1 MNKRILTSA
10 QIMKE
15 AKKAII
21 IGGGLSGLTAG
32 IYLKKYGFDVEILEK
47 NAYMGGLCTGWVRKG
62 SYIDGCIHWL
72 TESNHGELHEVMRE
86 IGALGDDVKVT
97 HLEAYSQA
105 VVNGKE
111 VNFYLDP
118 DRFEKE
124 LMSFATKNDV
134 PKVKMLIKFVRK
146 FKLNLIT
153 AGNPYHLWTLWEK
166 IKFIS
171 RIVRLISVF
180 KGGTKLTIEDFANS
194 LESEELRFAFKNT
207 FVPNHYS
214 LFSFANTMGGICDF
228 NSGIPEGGSKAFAQ
242 RVVDKFTSLGGKT
255 RTSCPVEKIVI
266 DGDRA
271 TGVALKNGEI
281 MSADYVIPACD
292 VHYTQEVLLEKKF
305 TITQI
310 AEAEKEKTDYP
321 SFSLFMV
328 SFRTKKDV
336 SNLNPNRYIKCDE
349 YDVLGEKCNCIYM
362 KHFGYDKTLSTD
374 GQTVVQA
381 YLESSE
387 AMFDKLNAMTH
398 DEYKTF
404 KAEFTAKITEI
415 VEKTVGDEYGELEY
429 LDVCTPITFNKWT
442 NAYKGT
448 FMTHMLSKNSRQI
461 ILRNDILP
469 LRNVAM
475 AGHWMMMPGGVP
487 VAIMQGKFAAM
498 SIRYMDQNPNK
509 FDMKK
514 AIQRLH
520 QPLKRESG
528 HSMFK
533 RES

>member
-1 MNKRILTSA
+1 
-10 QIMKE
+10 MKQN
-15 AKKAII
+15 KKAIV

-32 IYLKKYGFDVEILEK
+32 IYLLKYGFDVEILEK
-47 NAYMGGLCTGWVRKG
+47 NAYMGGLCTGWIRKG

-72 TESNHGELHEVMRE
+72 TESNHGELNQVMRE

-105 VVNGKE
+105 CINGKE

-118 DRFEKE
+118 DRLEKE
-124 LMSFATKNDV
+124 WMSFATENDK
-134 PKVKMLIKFVRK
+134 PKIKMLIKFIRK

-166 IKFIS
+166 IKFVS

-207 FVPNHYS
+207 FVPNKYS
-214 LFSFANTMGGICDF
+214 LFSFANTMGGICDK
-228 NSGIPEGGSKAFAQ
+228 NSGIPEGGSKAFAE
-242 RVVDKFTSLGGKT
+242 RLVNKFTSLGGKI
-255 RTSCPVEKIVI
+255 RTSCPVKNIAIE
-266 DGDRA
+266 GDKA
-271 TGVALKNGEI
+271 TGVYLKNDEFLP
-281 MSADYVIPACD
+281 ADYVIPACD
-292 VHYTQEVLLEKKF
+292 VHYTQDVLLEKKF
-305 TITQI
+305 IIKQI
-310 AEAEKEKTDYP
+310 DEAEKAKTDYP

-328 SFRTKKDV
+328 SFRTSKDI
-336 SNLNPNRYIKCDE
+336 SRLSANRYIKCDE
-349 YDVLGEKCNCIYM
+349 YEVLGEKTDCIYM
-362 KHFGYDKTLSTD
+362 KHFDYDKSLAYE

-381 YLESSE
+381 YMESSE
-387 AMFDKLNAMTH
+387 AMFDKLKAMSP
-398 DEYKTF
+398 DEYKAF
-404 KAEFTAKITEI
+404 KAEYIEQVKSIIA
-415 VEKTVGDEYGELEY
+415 KTVGDEYGELEL
-429 LDVCTPITFNKWT
+429 LDACTPLTFSKWT

-448 FMTHMLSKNSRQI
+448 FMTHMLSKTNRQF

-469 LRNVAM
+469 LCNVAL

-487 VAIMQGKFAAM
+487 IAILQGKFAAM
-498 SIRYMDQNPNK
+498 SIHYMDQNPNK
-509 FDMKK
+509 FDVKK
-514 AIQRLH
+514 AIQRMN
-520 QPLKRESG
+520 QPLKRISD